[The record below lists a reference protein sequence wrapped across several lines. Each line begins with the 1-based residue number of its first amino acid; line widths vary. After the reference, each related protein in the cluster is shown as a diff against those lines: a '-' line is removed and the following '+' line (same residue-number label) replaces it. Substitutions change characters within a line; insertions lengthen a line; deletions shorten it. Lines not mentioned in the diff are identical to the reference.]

1 MSEQHPMIPTAGVAV
16 SSATARLSAKAMA
29 LYPLTPAL
37 WLAGQWQQT
46 NQTFGVEDPATRA
59 VIAHVSDAGA
69 AEVAMAIAAA
79 SQAQQQFA
87 ETPAAV
93 RAQWLQSWYQQVLA
107 AEQSLAAL
115 LSLEQGKP
123 LAEALAEIRY
133 AAAFIQWFAEEA
145 KRSYG
150 DVIPSPQANR
160 RLLNIRQP
168 VGVVAAIT
176 PWNFPAAMVTRKIA
190 PALAAGCAVILKPSE
205 LTPLTALALADLAD
219 KAGIPGGLFQV
230 LTSRQSALIGQLLC
244 QSPQVQKLTFTG
256 STTVGKLLLRQC
268 ADTVKRVSLEL
279 GGNAP
284 VLVFADADLPQAVAG
299 IMAAKFRNAGQTC
312 VCINRIYVEAAVQD
326 EFCQLLAAQ
335 IRLLRSG
342 PTAASNPEQAGMPL
356 GPLITPQAAARV
368 DELVQ
373 QALTAGAR
381 RMVGRDWSL
390 SQDGGY
396 YPPTLLLDVNAEMS
410 LTQQEIFGPVAAVQ
424 SFSTEQEALALANA
438 TQAGLA
444 AYLYTRDPARIWRCS
459 EAFQC
464 GMVGI
469 NETAISSELIPFGG
483 VKESGLGREG
493 SAYGLAEYQQI
504 KHLCWGV

>member
-1 MSEQHPMIPTAGVAV
+1 MSEQHPVIQTAGVAV
-16 SSATARLSAKAMA
+16 SSATARLSAGAMA

-46 NQTFGVEDPATRA
+46 NQTFMVADPATKA

-79 SQAQQQFA
+79 TQAQLQFA
-87 ETPAAV
+87 DTPAAV
-93 RAQWLQSWYQQVLA
+93 RAQWLQSWHQQVLA

-123 LAEALAEIRY
+123 MAEALAEIRY

-230 LTSRQSALIGQLLC
+230 LTGSQSALIGQLLC

-256 STTVGKLLLRQC
+256 STAVGKLLLRQC

-335 IRLLRSG
+335 IQLLHSG
-342 PTAASNPEQAGMPL
+342 PAAGCTVQGGQLL

-368 DELVQ
+368 DGLVQ
-373 QALTAGAR
+373 QALAAGAR
-381 RMVGRDWSL
+381 RMVGRDWCF

-424 SFSTEQEALALANA
+424 SFRTEQEALALANA

-459 EAFQC
+459 EALQY

>member
-1 MSEQHPMIPTAGVAV
+1 MSEQKSVLQPAGVAP
-16 SSATARLSAKAMA
+16 ARLSAAA
-29 LYPLTPAL
+29 NAIYPLTPAL
-37 WLAGQWQQT
+37 WLAGQWQQSQ
-46 NQTFGVEDPATRA
+46 QTFVVENPATNE
-59 VIAHVSDAGA
+59 VIAHVSEAGA
-69 AEVAMAIAAA
+69 AEVAQAIAAA
-79 SQAQQQFA
+79 SQAQLQFA

-93 RAQWLQSWYQQVLA
+93 RAQWLQHWYQQVLA
-107 AEQSLAAL
+107 AEQPLAAL

-123 LAEALAEIRY
+123 MAEAVAEIRY

-145 KRSYG
+145 RRSYG

-205 LTPLTALALADLAD
+205 LTPLTALALADLAA
-219 KAGIPGGLFQV
+219 KAGIPAALFQV
-230 LTSRQSALIGQLLC
+230 LPGTQSALIGQLLC

-256 STTVGKLLLRQC
+256 STAVGKLLLRQC

-312 VCINRIYVEAAVQD
+312 VCINRIYVEAAVLD

-335 IRLLRSG
+335 IRLLRTGPADASKAEQSG
-342 PTAASNPEQAGMPL
+342 MLL

-368 DELVQ
+368 DGLVR
-373 QALTAGAR
+373 QALAGGAR
-381 RMVGRDWSL
+381 RVVGRDWSL

-396 YPPTLLLDVNAEMS
+396 YPPTLLLDVNAEML

-424 SFSTEQEALALANA
+424 SFSTEQQALELSNA

-459 EAFQC
+459 EALQC

-469 NETAISSELIPFGG
+469 NETAISSEVIPFGG

-493 SAYGLAEYQQI
+493 SGYGLAEYQQI
-504 KHLCWGV
+504 KHLCWGISAN

>member
-1 MSEQHPMIPTAGVAV
+1 MTEQTSMVQP
-16 SSATARLSAKAMA
+16 ARLSAGAMA
-29 LYPLTPAL
+29 IYPLTPAL
-37 WLAGQWQQT
+37 WLAGQWQQSQ
-46 NQTFGVEDPATRA
+46 QTFVVKNPATHE
-59 VIAHVSDAGA
+59 VIAHVSETGA
-69 AEVAMAIAAA
+69 AEVAQAIAAA
-79 SQAQQQFA
+79 SQVQLQFA

-93 RAQWLQSWYQQVLA
+93 RAQWLQNWYQQVLA
-107 AEQSLAAL
+107 AEQPLAAL

-123 LAEALAEIRY
+123 MAEAVAEIRY

-145 KRSYG
+145 RRSYG

-219 KAGIPGGLFQV
+219 KAGIPAGLFQV
-230 LTSRQSALIGQLLC
+230 LPGSQSALIGQLLC

-256 STTVGKLLLRQC
+256 STAVGKLLLRQC

-342 PTAASNPEQAGMPL
+342 PAAASNSEQAGMLL

-368 DELVQ
+368 DGLVQ
-373 QALTAGAR
+373 QALAAGAR
-381 RMVGRDWSL
+381 RVVGRDWSF

-396 YPPTLLLDVNAEMS
+396 YPPTLLLDVNAEML

-424 SFSTEQEALALANA
+424 SFSTEQQALALSNA

-459 EAFQC
+459 EALQC

-469 NETAISSELIPFGG
+469 NETAISSEVIPFGG

-493 SAYGLAEYQQI
+493 SGYGLAEYQQI
-504 KHLCWGV
+504 KHLCWGL

>member
-1 MSEQHPMIPTAGVAV
+1 MSEQQPVIEKADVAV
-16 SSATARLSAKAMA
+16 RSAPAWLATEAMA

-46 NQTFGVEDPATRA
+46 QQTFAVENPATKA
-59 VIAHVSDAGA
+59 VIAQVSDAGA
-69 AEVAMAIAAA
+69 AEVALAIAAA
-79 SQAQQQFA
+79 TQAQLEFA
-87 ETPAAV
+87 QTPAAV

-107 AEQSLAAL
+107 AEQALAAL

-190 PALAAGCAVILKPSE
+190 PAIAAGCAVILKPSE
-205 LTPLTALALADLAD
+205 LTPLTALALADLAAQ
-219 KAGIPGGLFQV
+219 AGLPAGLFQV
-230 LTSRQSALIGQLLC
+230 LTSSQSALIGQLLC

-256 STTVGKLLLRQC
+256 STAVGKLLLRQC

-312 VCINRIYVEAAVQD
+312 VCINRIYVEAAVLA

-342 PTAASNPEQAGMPL
+342 PAAQSNTASAGMVL

-368 DELVQ
+368 DGLVQ
-373 QALTAGAR
+373 QALAAGAR
-381 RMVGRDWSL
+381 RLVGRDWSFV
-390 SQDGGY
+390 QDGAY
-396 YPPTLLLDVNAEMS
+396 YPPTLLLDVNAEML

-444 AYLYTRDPARIWRCS
+444 AYLYTRDQARIWRCS
-459 EAFQC
+459 EALQC

-504 KHLCWGV
+504 KHLCWGL

>member
-1 MSEQHPMIPTAGVAV
+1 MSEQHPVIQTAGVAV
-16 SSATARLSAKAMA
+16 SSATARLSAGAMA
-29 LYPLTPAL
+29 IYPLTPAL
-37 WLAGQWQQT
+37 WLAGQWQQSL
-46 NQTFGVEDPATRA
+46 QTFVVNNPATDE
-59 VIAHVSDAGA
+59 VIAHVSEAGA
-69 AEVAMAIAAA
+69 AEVAQAIAAA
-79 SQAQQQFA
+79 HQAQLQFA
-87 ETPAAV
+87 ATAAAV
-93 RAQWLQSWYQQVLA
+93 RAQWLQQWYQQVVA
-107 AEQSLAAL
+107 AEQALAAL

-123 LAEALAEIRY
+123 MAEAVAEIRY

-150 DVIPSPQANR
+150 DVIPSPQSNR

-205 LTPLTALALADLAD
+205 LTPLTALALADLAA
-219 KAGIPGGLFQV
+219 KAGIPPALFQV
-230 LTSRQSALIGQLLC
+230 LPGTQSAMIGQLLC

-256 STTVGKLLLRQC
+256 STAVGKLLLRQC

-312 VCINRIYVEAAVQD
+312 VCINRIYAEATVLE

-335 IRLLRSG
+335 IRLLRTG
-342 PTAASNPEQAGMPL
+342 PAGQQPAEPGATVL

-368 DELVQ
+368 DGLVQ
-373 QALTAGAR
+373 QALAAGAR
-381 RMVGRDWSL
+381 RVVGRDWSC
-390 SQDGGY
+390 SQDGSY
-396 YPPTLLLDVNAEMS
+396 YPPTLLLDVNAEM
-410 LTQQEIFGPVAAVQ
+410 LLMQKEIFGPVAAVQ

-459 EAFQC
+459 EALQY

-493 SAYGLAEYQQI
+493 SGYGLAEYQEI

>member
-1 MSEQHPMIPTAGVAV
+1 MSEQQPVIEKADVAV
-16 SSATARLSAKAMA
+16 SSAPAWLATEAMA

-46 NQTFGVEDPATRA
+46 QQTFAVENPATKA
-59 VIAHVSDAGA
+59 VIAQVSDAGA
-69 AEVAMAIAAA
+69 TEVAVAIEAAT
-79 SQAQQQFA
+79 QAQRQYA
-87 ETPAAV
+87 DTPAAV

-190 PALAAGCAVILKPSE
+190 PAIAAGCAVILKPSE
-205 LTPLTALALADLAD
+205 LTPLTALALADLAA
-219 KAGIPGGLFQV
+219 KAGLPAGLFQV
-230 LTSRQSALIGQLLC
+230 LTSSQSALIGQLLC

-256 STTVGKLLLRQC
+256 STAVGKLLLRQC

-299 IMAAKFRNAGQTC
+299 IIAAKFRNAGQTC
-312 VCINRIYVEAAVQD
+312 VCINRIYVEAAVLA

-342 PTAASNPEQAGMPL
+342 PAAHSNTASAGMVL

-368 DELVQ
+368 DGLVQ
-373 QALTAGAR
+373 QALAASAR
-381 RMVGRDWSL
+381 RLVGRDWCL
-390 SQDGGY
+390 RQDGAY
-396 YPPTLLLDVNAEMS
+396 YPPTLLLDVNAEML

-424 SFSTEQEALALANA
+424 SFSTEQEALALANT

-444 AYLYTRDPARIWRCS
+444 AYLYTRDQARIWRCS
-459 EAFQC
+459 EALQC

-504 KHLCWGV
+504 KHLCWGL